1 MEPRSRVLVAGT
13 RQGIAWIREVL
24 EHEAELVGAE
34 SVSEALA
41 EVERGVHLI
50 ICNIRFD
57 DSRMF
62 DFLGALSGRPA
73 AAGVPVICCRVLHRP
88 LSVGARRAIALA
100 LEALG
105 VAEFVD
111 VQAIEEESGPQ
122 AAREALRRAALSR
135 LPPRS

>member
-1 MEPRSRVLVAGT
+1 MEPRPRVLVAGT
-13 RQGIAWIREVL
+13 RQGIASVREVL
-24 EHEAELVGAE
+24 EHDAELLGAL

-41 EVERGVHLI
+41 EVERGVQLI
-50 ICNIRFD
+50 ICSIRFD

-62 DFLGALSGRPA
+62 DFLGALAGRPA

-88 LSVGARRAIALA
+88 LSEGARRAIALA

-105 VAEFVD
+105 VVEFVD
-111 VQAIEEESGPQ
+111 MQAIEEKQGAE

-135 LPPRS
+135 LVPRG

>member
-1 MEPRSRVLVAGT
+1 MEPRPRVLVAGT
-13 RQGIAWIREVL
+13 RQGIASVREVL
-24 EHEAELVGAE
+24 EHEAELVGAQ

-41 EVERGVHLI
+41 EVERGVQLI
-50 ICNIRFD
+50 ICNIRFE

-62 DFLGALSGRPA
+62 DFLGARAGRPA
-73 AAGVPVICCRVLHRP
+73 AAGVPVVCCRVLHRP

-111 VQAIEEESGPQ
+111 MQAIEEESGTE

-135 LPPRS
+135 LPRRR

>member
-1 MEPRSRVLVAGT
+1 MESRPRVLVAGT
-13 RQGIAWIREVL
+13 RQGIASVREVL
-24 EHEAELVGAE
+24 GDEAELVGAQ
-34 SVSEALA
+34 SVAEALA
-41 EVERGVHLI
+41 EVERGVKLI

-62 DFLGALSGRPA
+62 DFLGALGGRA
-73 AAGVPVICCRVLHRP
+73 AARGVPVICCRVLHRP
-88 LSVGARRAIALA
+88 LSTGARRAIALA

-111 VQAIEEESGPQ
+111 MQAIEEEQGTE

-135 LPPRS
+135 LTA

>member
-1 MEPRSRVLVAGT
+1 MEPRPRVLVAGT
-13 RQGIAWIREVL
+13 RQGIASVREVL
-24 EHEAELVGAE
+24 EHDAELLGAL

-41 EVERGVHLI
+41 EVERGVQLI

-62 DFLGALSGRPA
+62 DFLGALAGRPA

-88 LSVGARRAIALA
+88 LSEGARRAIALA

-105 VAEFVD
+105 VVEFVD
-111 VQAIEEESGPQ
+111 MQAIEEEQGGE
-122 AAREALRRAALSR
+122 AAREALRRATLAR
-135 LPPRS
+135 LERRG